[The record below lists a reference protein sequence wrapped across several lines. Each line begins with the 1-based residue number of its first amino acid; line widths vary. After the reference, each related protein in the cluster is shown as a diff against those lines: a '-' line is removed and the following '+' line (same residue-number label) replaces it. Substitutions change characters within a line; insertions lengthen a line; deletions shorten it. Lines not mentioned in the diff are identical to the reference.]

1 MATDKLSQD
10 QLETLLKDLRWEGD
24 WRGEADRAAAYYDGV
39 QLTTDIIR
47 QMRDRGLAPLV
58 RNLIGP
64 TVDLVLGIE
73 AKAKRDWKVRAD
85 QDTDVEVAEA
95 MSAELKKAER
105 SSNAD
110 RACSDAYA
118 SGVKAGVGW
127 VEVARESNPFRAP
140 YRVSNIHRREIYW
153 DFRAKEPDLSDAR
166 YLVRKQ
172 WLDEDVL
179 VLHFP
184 KKTSLI
190 RRCINRWADWDDISS
205 SEPVLDLARNY
216 ENELSSSIEES
227 EWRDTDRKRLCLY
240 EVWYRHWHSAPIMTL
255 PSGQVVE
262 FDEKNEAHVQAV
274 AMGLAQVRKS
284 VFPKVR
290 LSWWVGPHQLSDIP
304 SPYPHGHFPYVPFW
318 AYREDNTGV
327 PYGLVRRMMSPQDE
341 INARL
346 SKMMWLLS
354 AKRVIGDSDAVDIPW
369 SEVVEEA
376 ARPDG
381 VILMNPNRKNK
392 TADAIRIESDF
403 QLSQQQFNVLQD
415 ATQAIQASAGVYQSM
430 LGKSDFAGQSG
441 LAINSLVEQGSTTL
455 AELNDNYRFA
465 RKHVGTLLLSLVK
478 EDIGTAP
485 YKVSIESNGQ
495 RHEVVLNQPMT
506 DEDGFTYLTNDVAS
520 TAMLVELE
528 DVPDTPSFRIQQM
541 TMLTEIVKSLP
552 PEIQP
557 LLADFMLRSTDL
569 PFRHEAADR
578 VAKALG
584 LDQQQDPNAPD
595 PAAAQEA
602 AMAQFQQQQ
611 MQLQLEEQAA
621 KVQKAQ
627 MEAQATQVKIQNAQM
642 DAATKMQMAQQKM
655 VMSEDDHAT
664 SMDEQALR
672 MVQEAQASEED
683 RQIKRIAAQ
692 EQQKQQSEAH
702 RMNTAA
708 AKEKQRQASEAHKA
722 KLRAMN
728 KPKPSQPKR

>member
-1 MATDKLSQD
+1 
-10 QLETLLKDLRWEGD
+10 
-24 WRGEADRAAAYYDGV
+24 
-39 QLTTDIIR
+39 
-47 QMRDRGLAPLV
+47 
-58 RNLIGP
+58 
-64 TVDLVLGIE
+64 
-73 AKAKRDWKVRAD
+73 
-85 QDTDVEVAEA
+85 
-95 MSAELKKAER
+95 
-105 SSNAD
+105 
-110 RACSDAYA
+110 
-118 SGVKAGVGW
+118 
-127 VEVARESNPFRAP
+127 
-140 YRVSNIHRREIYW
+140 
-153 DFRAKEPDLSDAR
+153 
-166 YLVRKQ
+166 
-172 WLDEDVL
+172 
-179 VLHFP
+179 
-184 KKTSLI
+184 
-190 RRCINRWADWDDISS
+190 
-205 SEPVLDLARNY
+205 
-216 ENELSSSIEES
+216 
-227 EWRDTDRKRLCLY
+227 
-240 EVWYRHWHSAPIMTL
+240 
-255 PSGQVVE
+255 
-262 FDEKNEAHVQAV
+262 
-274 AMGLAQVRKS
+274 
-284 VFPKVR
+284 
-290 LSWWVGPHQLSDIP
+290 
-304 SPYPHGHFPYVPFW
+304 
-318 AYREDNTGV
+318 
-327 PYGLVRRMMSPQDE
+327 
-341 INARL
+341 
-346 SKMMWLLS
+346 
-354 AKRVIGDSDAVDIPW
+354 
-369 SEVVEEA
+369 
-376 ARPDG
+376 
-381 VILMNPNRKNK
+381 
-392 TADAIRIESDF
+392 
-403 QLSQQQFNVLQD
+403 
-415 ATQAIQASAGVYQSM
+415 
-430 LGKSDFAGQSG
+430 

-495 RHEVVLNQPMT
+495 RHEVMLNQPMV

-664 SMDEQALR
+664 SLDEQSLR

-683 RQIKRIAAQ
+683 RQMKRIAAQ
-692 EQQKQQSEAH
+692 EQQKQQVETH
-702 RMNTAA
+702 RMNTIA